1 MGRRSKKGTIHETER
16 VIVTIPKHLSD
27 ILDYISEYRRLE
39 KSVVFQQVLDYYI
52 RSDEV
57 VNEKRGIEAIIN
69 DYNKKIDTASEVTPT
84 KWKYIRKFVYSDQQ
98 LLNTY
103 LSIRDKYEI
112 FDEFCEAMFERFV
125 DEGKIDPNIAAD
137 DDEEEDEDQQPTG
150 Q

>member
-39 KSVVFQQVLDYYI
+39 KSIIFQNILEHYI
-52 RSDEV
+52 KSDEV
-57 VNEKRGIEAIIN
+57 VNERRGIDAIIN
-69 DYNKKIDTASEVTPT
+69 DYNKKMDTATEVTPT
-84 KWKYIRKFVYSDQQ
+84 KWKYIRKFIYSDPT

-103 LSIRDKYEI
+103 LSLRDKYDV

-125 DEGKIDPNIAAD
+125 DEGKIDPNVVVED
-137 DDEEEDEDQQPTG
+137 DDEIDENENQTNP
-150 Q
+150 